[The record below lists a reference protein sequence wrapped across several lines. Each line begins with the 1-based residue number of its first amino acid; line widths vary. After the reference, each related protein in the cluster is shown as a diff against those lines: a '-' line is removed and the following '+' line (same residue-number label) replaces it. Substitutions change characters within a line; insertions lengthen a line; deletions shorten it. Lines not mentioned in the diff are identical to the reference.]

1 MTEAPKKGK
10 GLRKDSD
17 HWNLVKEQIANKEFA
32 IADTIPAKR
41 ILEFN
46 ETEKNWPKGAYT
58 LPAFAASLRNLVA
71 QLRTEGGM
79 YLVTSYLMLFV
90 RVNCI

>member
-1 MTEAPKKGK
+1 MTEAQKKGK

-46 ETEKNWPKGAYT
+46 ETEKNWPADATIATATQYRADVGAGAT
-58 LPAFAASLRNLVA
+58 ADGAASASKRP
-71 QLRTEGGM
+71 G
-79 YLVTSYLMLFV
+79 S
-90 RVNCI
+90 